1 MLNPVTIDEAMN
13 NLNIHHLI
21 TEAKKYNRPNQ
32 TINNSQICGESII
45 EEINKNNITL
55 KAFTFD
61 HFGSLGPQAEKY
73 FYDIKKDNKI
83 NDPKA
88 LKKFSK
94 QGLKAYN
101 RNNEN
106 KQCSNLFRKANE
118 GWKLVQIDNWFGT
131 TYQTTAPSTWG
142 SLYLHTNIN
151 HAFINHII
159 KSMEKTERLNTN
171 KPKKKKYKIIGKQCL
186 ETEKTIWKY
195 GTYERNHEV
204 KVNNIEDPR
213 DPNITP

>member
-1 MLNPVTIDEAMN
+1 MNMFKKNEKTIIIDCTINVKLPKKMINPMTIDEAMN
-13 NLNIHHLI
+13 NQNIHHLI

-88 LKKFSK
+88 LKKFTK

-106 KQCSNLFRKANE
+106 KQCSNLWTEFFCKIWVAPLFLPNLGFLTKIE
-118 GWKLVQIDNWFGT
+118 MNSKQI
-131 TYQTTAPSTWG
+131 G
-142 SLYLHTNIN
+142 SLNATIVTTN
-151 HAFINHII
+151 
-159 KSMEKTERLNTN
+159 TTLNTSN
-171 KPKKKKYKIIGKQCL
+171 
-186 ETEKTIWKY
+186 TINFNS
-195 GTYERNHEV
+195 TTNNHDCGWRQ
-204 KVNNIEDPR
+204 KR
-213 DPNITP
+213 S